1 MESLAALPRSYEKIR
16 QQLVFL
22 PECPGVYL
30 FRDARATIIY
40 VGKSVC
46 LRKRVRSY
54 FYRRDDDSRKIR
66 RLRQEIRSVE
76 WIRTGSELEALL
88 LESRLVKQ
96 NLPRFNTLLRNYRN
110 YPFIKVDLKEEYP
123 RLEITRT
130 LERDDAIYF
139 GPFSNSRNIHQ
150 VVETLADAL
159 KLRTCETASRS
170 LGRQRPCLR
179 LDFGRCAGPCSQQ
192 VEREPYLE
200 SIREACGVFEGR
212 SERLLRVLRD
222 RMEQSAE
229 RLQFETAAR
238 LRDAFRDIQRLVG
251 KQQALTSAVGNL
263 NLVTA
268 CPSRRS
274 ATLEVFLFRA
284 GRLVAQRELTA
295 DEIATPDRL
304 AVRVA
309 ELRALFEAASGI
321 AGRRVEQEVV
331 DQINIITD
339 WLKHRKGEGAYW
351 ELGDVADAVWEADLA
366 RWLCEA
372 ARAIL
377 PRSGDDGCSEGQQIL
392 LTAE

>member
-1 MESLAALPRSYEKIR
+1 MESLSGLPRSYEKVR
-16 QQLVFL
+16 QQLVSL
-22 PECPGVYL
+22 PESPGVYL
-30 FRDARATIIY
+30 FRDVRGTIIY
-40 VGKSVC
+40 IGKSVC

-54 FYRRDDDSRKIR
+54 FYRREDDSRKIR

-110 YPFIKVDLKEEYP
+110 YPFIKVNLQEEFP
-123 RLEITRT
+123 RLEVTRT
-130 LERDDAIYF
+130 LERDDAVYF
-139 GPFSNSRNIHQ
+139 GPFANARNINQ
-150 VVETLADAL
+150 VVETLSDAL
-159 KLRTCETASRS
+159 RLRTCEAAGRA

-179 LDFGRCAGPCSQQ
+179 LDFGRCAGPCTNA
-192 VEREPYLE
+192 VERPPYLE
-200 SIREACGVFEGR
+200 AIREACGVFEGR

-251 KQQALTSAVGNL
+251 KQQALTSAVGSL

-274 ATLEVFLFRA
+274 GTLEVFLFRA
-284 GRLVAQRELTA
+284 GRLVAQREVTA
-295 DEIATPDRL
+295 AAIAAPASL
-304 AVRVA
+304 AAHVS
-309 ELRALFEAASGI
+309 ELGRLFEAASGI

-339 WLKHRKGEGAYW
+339 WLKHRRGEGCYQK
-351 ELGDVADAVWEADLA
+351 LGDEVDE
-366 RWLCEA
+366 RWQQELTRWIQEA
-372 ARAIL
+372 AAQIL
-377 PRSGDDGCSEGQQIL
+377 PHSGAPTAEDGRQLL

>member
-16 QQLVFL
+16 RQLVSL

-30 FRDARATIIY
+30 FRDVRGSIIY

-110 YPFIKVDLKEEYP
+110 YPFIKVDMKEEYP
-123 RLEITRT
+123 RLEVTRT
-130 LERDDAIYF
+130 LERDEAIYF

-159 KLRTCETASRS
+159 KLRTCEASGRA

-179 LDFGRCAGPCSQQ
+179 LDFGRCAGPCSQT

-212 SERLLRVLRD
+212 GERLLRVLRD

-268 CPSRRS
+268 CPSRRM

-284 GRLVAQRELTA
+284 GRLVAQREVTA
-295 DEIATPDRL
+295 DEIATPAAL
-304 AVRVA
+304 SQRVT

-339 WLKHRKGEGAYW
+339 WLKHRKGEGTYR
-351 ELGDVADAVWEADLA
+351 ELGGEVDTTWEAELT
-366 RWLCEA
+366 RWLQEA
-372 ARAIL
+372 ALQVL
-377 PRSGDDGCSEGQQIL
+377 PRSGVDGVADGQQL
-392 LTAE
+392 LLAGD